1 MVRSIRAA
9 CCAAAMFACV
19 IAAGVSL
26 PAAASA
32 AVSVQSVS
40 LWKQNASPIAWS
52 ANPDLVY
59 YNAVGSDG
67 MYEGYSANPDGSNPT
82 CVTCTEPS
90 FPLVGAAT
98 QRGVSDV
105 SSNGQYMLLEVESPN
120 HIGLPGESISEPGK
134 GAYNNVWL
142 ASTSGSQEWQLTN
155 VTAAGS
161 GVIGTMWARFSPSGN
176 QIVFD
181 EMYAPSVGNLGYWQI
196 VVANIVWNDG
206 VPSLA
211 DQTVINPSPDHF
223 MEPYG
228 FSPDGSKI
236 IFASDI
242 DQPSWMDSQIWEIN
256 TDGTDLTRLSPEA
269 PYGMFT
275 DYNEF
280 AFYQPSGDGIIYGS
294 TDDSQTLG
302 IDYWLMNP
310 DGSGA
315 QRLTFFNEPW
325 STESQGYTI
334 TGGLAFNPDNPNQFI
349 ASVSHDAESQ
359 TQDAVLMTLSDPSS
373 AGGLAAQYYT
383 NSTDFQ
389 GTPVTAVNNPSS
401 GFETDGSPMPGVSS
415 DDYSIQWNGSIT
427 PPSSGTYTFC
437 LMTDGGGEL
446 YIAGALVV
454 NASSALGQRVCGT
467 TQVAAGQPLG
477 VTIDY
482 SHSQGDA
489 YEQLTWIPPGAAG
502 QLSAVQGGVPVDW
515 ADNATSGE
523 IIPTSDMSPNGSG
536 APPPVATAPATSSG
550 GTPAV
555 QRAGSGGAVAT
566 IARAGHHA
574 KSKKKKARKSA
585 RKPACKPAK
594 KAANKSAKK
603 PANKSAKKPANKSAK
618 KPANKSAKKATCK
631 SAKKPARKPAKK
643 QASAS
648 AKKPAHKPAG

>member
-19 IAAGVSL
+19 MAAGVSL
-26 PAAASA
+26 PAAANA

-59 YNAVGSDG
+59 YNAVGPDG
-67 MYEGYSANPDGSNPT
+67 MYEGYSANPDGSNST
-82 CVTCTEPS
+82 CVTCAEPS
-90 FPLVGAAT
+90 FPLVGAST

-105 SSNGQYMLLEVESPN
+105 SHDGQYMLLEVESPN

-142 ASTSGSQEWQLTN
+142 ASTNGSQEWQLTN

-176 QIVFD
+176 QVVFD

-196 VVANIVWNDG
+196 VVANIVWNSG

-211 DQTVINPSPDHF
+211 DQTVIDPSPNHF

-280 AFYQPSGDGIIYGS
+280 AFYQPSGAGIIYGS

-310 DGSGA
+310 DGSNP

-325 STESQGYTI
+325 STETQGYTI
-334 TGGLAFNPDNPNQFI
+334 TGGLAFNPDNPDQFI

-373 AGGLAAQYYT
+373 AGGLSAQYYS
-383 NSTDFQ
+383 NSTDFE

-401 GFETDGSPMPGVSS
+401 GFETDGSPIAGVSS
-415 DDYSIQWNGSIT
+415 ADYSIKWNGSIT

-437 LMTDGGGEL
+437 LMADGGGEL
-446 YIAGALVV
+446 YIGGALVV

-467 TQVAAGQPLG
+467 AQAVAGQALG

-482 SHSQGDA
+482 SHGSGDA
-489 YEQLTWIPPGAAG
+489 YEQLTWIPPGAAS
-502 QLSAVQGGVPVDW
+502 QLSATQGGVALDW
-515 ADNATSGE
+515 ADNATGGE

-536 APPPVATAPATSSG
+536 APAPAAVTVAT
-550 GTPAV
+550 TPPGDSTGAKP
-555 QRAGSGGAVAT
+555 GGAVAT

-574 KSKKKKARKSA
+574 KSKKKAKKT
-585 RKPACKPAK
+585 ACKPAK
-594 KAANKSAKK
+594 KPAKK
-603 PANKSAKKPANKSAK
+603 AAKKAAK
-618 KPANKSAKKATCK
+618 KSAKKAACK
-631 SAKKPARKPAKK
+631 AAKKKARKPAKK
-643 QASAS
+643 PARTP
-648 AKKPAHKPAG
+648 AKKPARTSAG